1 MPVSATITTGS
12 SARPRAAARAPTR
25 GPCGAATQQLP
36 QPHPLYLLDKQH
48 LGYDYS
54 SLTLQWGVQR
64 RLGSRGLLD
73 AYIGGGLANPR
84 TVRYTM
90 GTSRREL
97 GLGFELG
104 VKLSLT
110 NK

>member
-1 MPVSATITTGS
+1 MV
-12 SARPRAAARAPTR
+12 
-25 GPCGAATQQLP
+25 
-36 QPHPLYLLDKQH
+36 
-48 LGYDYS
+48 YDYS

-84 TVRYTM
+84 MACYTM

-104 VKLSLT
+104 VKLSLA